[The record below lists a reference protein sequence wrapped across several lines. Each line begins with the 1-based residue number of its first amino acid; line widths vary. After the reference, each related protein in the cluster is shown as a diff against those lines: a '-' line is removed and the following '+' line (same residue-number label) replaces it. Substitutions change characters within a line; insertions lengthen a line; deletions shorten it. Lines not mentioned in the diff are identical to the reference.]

1 MAVARSAKEALEE
14 IIPQIKQL
22 NATEGALIDLQ
33 THIERASARIT
44 NRDLLGIGMPIKGT
58 MGGVVGGYPGATA
71 GLALGLLDTPIVKS
85 KIAIVLNRLRKH
97 GIKVIPSAA
106 IGRLTAVKAGEVK
119 KALTQESNLQE

>member
-1 MAVARSAKEALEE
+1 MAVARAAKEALEE
-14 IIPQIKQL
+14 IIPEIKLL

-85 KIAIVLNRLRKH
+85 KIAIVLNRLKKQ
-97 GIKVIPSAA
+97 GIKVVPSAA